1 MLGTV
6 EIIAHRGAS
15 YDAPENTLAA
25 FCLGWEQ
32 QADGCELDIRL
43 TGDHQVIVIHDS
55 STRRTTGTRR
65 IVGRCTLAEVQA
77 LDAGSFKGPQ
87 WQGEKLPALA
97 DVAATIPEGRRL
109 LMELKCGSEV
119 LPALEQV
126 LAGSGKRP
134 EQLVIIGFD
143 AKTLALARQRFPHL
157 QIYLLG
163 SLKRR
168 KAAIIDELIAQ
179 ARAIGATGLDLE
191 ADVRIDS
198 VVVNRVHK
206 AGLHLLVWT
215 VDDDQFAA
223 RLARAGVDGITTN
236 RPGWMRQRLGDAGVL
251 T

>member
-15 YDAPENTLAA
+15 HDAPENTLAA
-25 FCLGWEQ
+25 FRLGWEQ
-32 QADGCELDIRL
+32 QADGCELDLHL
-43 TGDHQVIVIHDS
+43 TGDNEVIVIHDS
-55 STRRTTGTRR
+55 STRRTTGARGIVARR
-65 IVGRCTLAEVQA
+65 TLAELQA

-87 WQGEKLPALA
+87 WKGEKLPALA
-97 DVAATIPEGRRL
+97 EVASTIPEGRRL
-109 LMELKCGSEV
+109 FMEIKCGSEV

-134 EQLVIIGFD
+134 EQLVFIGFD
-143 AKTLALARQRFPHL
+143 AETLRLARQRFPHL

-168 KAAIIDELIAQ
+168 KAALMDELIAQ
-179 ARAIGATGLDLE
+179 ARAIGANGLDLE

-198 VVVNRVHK
+198 VVVNRVHQ
-206 AGLHLLVWT
+206 AGLRLLVWT

>member
-1 MLGTV
+1 M

-32 QADGCELDIRL
+32 QADGCELDLRL

-119 LPALEQV
+119 LSSTACTRPDCTCWCGLWMTTSSPPALPG
-126 LAGSGKRP
+126 LA
-134 EQLVIIGFD
+134 
-143 AKTLALARQRFPHL
+143 
-157 QIYLLG
+157 
-163 SLKRR
+163 
-168 KAAIIDELIAQ
+168 
-179 ARAIGATGLDLE
+179 
-191 ADVRIDS
+191 
-198 VVVNRVHK
+198 
-206 AGLHLLVWT
+206 
-215 VDDDQFAA
+215 
-223 RLARAGVDGITTN
+223 
-236 RPGWMRQRLGDAGVL
+236 
-251 T
+251 